1 MTTCREMLFVF
12 WLAVLVVG
20 CSDDGRLSTYK
31 VTGKVV
37 LSNGTPLKGGW
48 ILFESPK
55 QGLAAR
61 GVIDTDGT
69 FRLGTYEQSDGA
81 VAGKHLVAITPAAPE
96 GYNPDK
102 GRLPPTIHRR
112 FMHMDTSGL
121 EFEVTPE
128 GVNHFE
134 ITVQSLER

>member
-1 MTTCREMLFVF
+1 MTTCRDRLFVF
-12 WLAVLVVG
+12 WFVVLVVG
-20 CSDDGRLSTYK
+20 CRDDGRLSTYK

-37 LSNGTPLKGGW
+37 LSNGTPLQGGW
-48 ILFESPK
+48 IVCESP
-55 QGLAAR
+55 QHGLAAR

-69 FRLGTYEQSDGA
+69 FRLGTFEQSDGA
-81 VAGKHLVAITPAAPE
+81 VAGKHRVAITPATPA
-96 GYNPDK
+96 GYHPDQ
-102 GRLPPTIHRR
+102 GRLPPTIDRR

-121 EFEVTPE
+121 EFEVTPA

>member
-1 MTTCREMLFVF
+1 MTTCRDMLFVF

-69 FRLGTYEQSDGA
+69 FRLGTYEQSVGA
-81 VAGKHLVAITPAAPE
+81 VAG
-96 GYNPDK
+96 
-102 GRLPPTIHRR
+102 
-112 FMHMDTSGL
+112 
-121 EFEVTPE
+121 
-128 GVNHFE
+128 
-134 ITVQSLER
+134 